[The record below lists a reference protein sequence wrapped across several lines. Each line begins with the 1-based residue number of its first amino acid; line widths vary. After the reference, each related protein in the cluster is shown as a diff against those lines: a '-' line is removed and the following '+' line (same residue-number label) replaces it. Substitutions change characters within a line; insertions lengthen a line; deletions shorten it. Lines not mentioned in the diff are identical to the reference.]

1 MPFQAIREEA
11 TVKQPGLD
19 NRNRDEDGEIRKK
32 RSDTLVRTLRGEY
45 GDEFFRGYRSDAK
58 LGTVLAREG
67 VDSLSELLKKRP

>member
-1 MPFQAIREEA
+1 ME
-11 TVKQPGLD
+11 QPGLD

-45 GDEFFRGYRSDAK
+45 GDEFLRGYRSDGK
-58 LGTVLAREG
+58 LGTVLAQEG